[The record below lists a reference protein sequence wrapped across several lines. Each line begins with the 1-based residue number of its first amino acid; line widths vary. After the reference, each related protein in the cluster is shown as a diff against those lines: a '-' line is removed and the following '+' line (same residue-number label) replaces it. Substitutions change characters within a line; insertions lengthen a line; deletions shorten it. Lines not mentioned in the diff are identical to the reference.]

1 MVAKTS
7 STTCGARPADGD
19 EVLVEDDICDEGSV
33 GADGQVVAMGEV
45 DDALDAENERGANAG
60 QGEDGAG
67 DEAVDQELGELLD
80 HLSTQPR
87 LVSATGTLV

>member
-19 EVLVEDDICDEGSV
+19 EVLVEDDVDHEGDV
-33 GADGQVVAMGEV
+33 GTDGQVVAVGEV
-45 DDALDAENERGANAG
+45 GDALDAENERGANAG
-60 QGEDGAG
+60 QGEGGAG
-67 DEAVDQELGELLD
+67 DETVNQELGELLG